1 MKRIASGS
9 FGLILLISL
18 ALSISSA
25 PAGART
31 TAAPKAH
38 PKIVPTPN
46 DVMVNTQITLTGSG
60 FPPHMRLRIKEC
72 SSPAWVVVAQN
83 PCDSANKIW
92 VHTRAHGRFS
102 SPFTAELCP
111 RNSTGSDPV
120 TQETCYV
127 GVPEPSG
134 IDTIT
139 LVGAAQVIVT
149 YP

>member
-1 MKRIASGS
+1 MKRIAIGS
-9 FGLILLISL
+9 LGLILVISL
-18 ALSISSA
+18 ALSIGPT

-31 TAAPKAH
+31 GPARSAH
-38 PKIVPTPN
+38 PRIVASPN
-46 DVMVNTQITLTGSG
+46 DVMVNTQITLTGKG
-60 FPPHMRLRIKEC
+60 FPLHTRLRIKEC
-72 SSPAWVVVAQN
+72 SSTTWPVVAQN

-102 SPFTAELCP
+102 SPFSAELCP
-111 RNSTGSDPV
+111 RTSTGTDPV

-127 GVPEPSG
+127 GVQEPSG

>member
-1 MKRIASGS
+1 MKRVAIGS
-9 FGLILLISL
+9 FGLILSISV
-18 ALSISSA
+18 ALSISSS
-25 PAGART
+25 PAGATTT
-31 TAAPKAH
+31 TAPTGS
-38 PKIVPTPN
+38 PQIVATPN

-60 FPPHMRLRIKEC
+60 FPPHMRLRIAEC
-72 SSPAWVVVAQN
+72 SSTGWMVVAQK
-83 PCDSANKIW
+83 PCDNANKIW
-92 VHTRAHGRFS
+92 VHTHAHGNFS

-111 RNSTGSDPV
+111 RTSTGPDPV

-134 IDTIT
+134 IDTIS